1 MSLLDTVVDTCCNPS
16 SKHKIPTG
24 ITVIASEIHACSSNY
39 NSYAIPKES
48 CLCWLS
54 KGSWGTE
61 IKHLMNIDSQ
71 TPCEGRR
78 VLDEL
83 VKLLAQIDDCVDD
96 CVNNFPARI
105 ENLSYRVD
113 NCVFSFL

>member
-1 MSLLDTVVDTCCNPS
+1 
-16 SKHKIPTG
+16 
-24 ITVIASEIHACSSNY
+24 
-39 NSYAIPKES
+39 
-48 CLCWLS
+48 
-54 KGSWGTE
+54 
-61 IKHLMNIDSQ
+61 MNIDSQ